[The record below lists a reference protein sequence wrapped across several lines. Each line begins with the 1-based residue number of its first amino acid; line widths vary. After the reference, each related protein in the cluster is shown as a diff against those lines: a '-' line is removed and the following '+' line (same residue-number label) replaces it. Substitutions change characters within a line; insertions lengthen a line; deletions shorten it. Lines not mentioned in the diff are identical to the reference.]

1 MVKPHISNNKKVS
14 GTKDAT
20 LKPSNYTVSYAWA
33 TESEAEDDTK
43 YVSDN
48 KVKITIT
55 DGDAW
60 AKVKVTVTPK
70 ETGSYGLAEGAVI
83 TGEYYVRRADE
94 ATNLSKAKV
103 TFYNKAGTQLR
114 SLEYNGNT
122 FYTPAGNNPEADAVP
137 EDPNAVYVR
146 VTVSGATVDPDLYD
160 VIWTNATAKG
170 KATVV
175 IRGKGVPTEK
185 GMAVGSKNQ
194 AVSIKAMGLKG
205 KNLKSYVEKAVS
217 NLKNIFS
224 LI

>member
-83 TGEYYVRRADE
+83 TGEYAAQV
-94 ATNLSKAKV
+94 
-103 TFYNKAGTQLR
+103 FG
-114 SLEYNGNT
+114 
-122 FYTPAGNNPEADAVP
+122 
-137 EDPNAVYVR
+137 
-146 VTVSGATVDPDLYD
+146 
-160 VIWTNATAKG
+160 I
-170 KATVV
+170 
-175 IRGKGVPTEK
+175 
-185 GMAVGSKNQ
+185 
-194 AVSIKAMGLKG
+194 
-205 KNLKSYVEKAVS
+205 
-217 NLKNIFS
+217 
-224 LI
+224 

>member
-114 SLEYNGNT
+114 SWNITAIPSIRPQETILRRT
-122 FYTPAGNNPEADAVP
+122 LSRRTP
-137 EDPNAVYVR
+137 
-146 VTVSGATVDPDLYD
+146 TQC
-160 VIWTNATAKG
+160 
-170 KATVV
+170 
-175 IRGKGVPTEK
+175 
-185 GMAVGSKNQ
+185 M
-194 AVSIKAMGLKG
+194 
-205 KNLKSYVEKAVS
+205 
-217 NLKNIFS
+217 
-224 LI
+224 